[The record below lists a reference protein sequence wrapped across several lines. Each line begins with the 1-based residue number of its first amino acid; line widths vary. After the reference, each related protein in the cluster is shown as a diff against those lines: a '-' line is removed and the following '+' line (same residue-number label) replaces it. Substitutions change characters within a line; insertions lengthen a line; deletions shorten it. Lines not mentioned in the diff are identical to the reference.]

1 MTHRMDVINVTR
13 RSVPVSLILLV
24 VAAAWAALQAVPV
37 VGLIL
42 MFVLAPFWS
51 VLFINAA
58 FVGTGVEAIMGR
70 VSRYWLILPLLW
82 FGGYACVAAG
92 DHVAMASLS
101 REFEQHN
108 ASVKIP
114 FDLSEHTL
122 VFRGANSAA
131 TDMVDNYA
139 VPVAYDE
146 NANFKGASHIAYRL
160 IDNAICKEIR
170 DTRAT
175 GDAGINVLWFHDTNG
190 NGVADSVFEDRF
202 CNLQQ
207 PEDPAL
213 PVYIVETQETKTSVG
228 SLPVTLTTTTVT
240 TPDGRTFVLKGG
252 FASPLGWLPLPVVGC
267 MQWTETKCDA
277 AFWRNSPTSLIAKK
291 FRFSP
296 DPSLARALGLT
307 PVAREAR
314 VAVDAEGV
322 AKMVEEKR
330 QSVVT
335 EELATLD
342 AVIDDVTTKTDSVP
356 FRSLTTQIAL
366 LEPRLPGMVAAV
378 ERGVGEPKGRSNAQ
392 QVFGLIKS
400 MPGDKVAPY
409 KARLDAL
416 WVQDSWFEFSVG
428 SETGRDGVLPDR
440 CKTPAQR
447 AMSELE
453 LKRDLADRR
462 NRTIDAAAITAAYRD
477 PDCHPRDAFGDIYI
491 GRHNGASVK
500 LDWRNGHVVVFYT
513 PGTLAKFD
521 GRSGYSSDWLRD
533 QSCQSVQGI
542 ELKFGPTSL
551 CAPAVVAPDIA
562 RDADSLR

>member
-1 MTHRMDVINVTR
+1 MDVIGNAKR
-13 RSVPVSLILLV
+13 PVPVSLIFLLV
-24 VAAAWAALQAVPV
+24 AAVWAALQAVPV

-58 FVGTGVEAIMGR
+58 FVGTGVEAILGR
-70 VSRYWLILPLLW
+70 VRRYWLMLPLLW

-92 DHVAMASLS
+92 DHIAMASLG

-114 FDLSEHTL
+114 FDPSEHAL
-122 VFRGANSAA
+122 VFRGGSSAA
-131 TDMVDNYA
+131 TDMIDNYA
-139 VPVAYDE
+139 LPVAYDE

-160 IDNAICKEIR
+160 IDNAICREIR

-190 NGVADSVFEDRF
+190 NGVTDSVFEKRF

-207 PEDPAL
+207 PEDPAV
-213 PVYIVETQETKTSVG
+213 PVYTVETQETKTSVG

-240 TPDGRTFVLKGG
+240 ASDGRAFTLKGG
-252 FASPLGWLPLPVVGC
+252 FASPLGWLPMPVVGC
-267 MQWTETKCDA
+267 LQWTETKCDA

-296 DPSLARALGLT
+296 DPSLARALGLRH
-307 PVAREAR
+307 VAPEDR
-314 VAVDAEGV
+314 VAVDAGEV
-322 AKMVEEKR
+322 MKMVETKR
-330 QSVVT
+330 QSVMT

-342 AVIDDVTTKTDSVP
+342 AVIDDVTATADSVP
-356 FRSLTTQIAL
+356 FRSLTNQIAL
-366 LEPRLPGMVAAV
+366 LQPRLPGMVAAV

-392 QVFGLIKS
+392 QVFYLIKA
-400 MPGDKVAPY
+400 MPRDAVAPFR
-409 KARLDAL
+409 ARLDAL
-416 WVQDSWFEFSVG
+416 WLRDSWFEFSAD

-447 AMSELE
+447 AMNLLD

-462 NRTIDAAAITAAYRD
+462 NRTIDAAAIAAAYHD
-477 PDCHPRDAFGDIYI
+477 PGCHPRDAFGDIYI

-521 GRSGYSSDWLRD
+521 GRSNYSSDWLRD
-533 QSCQSVQGI
+533 QSCASVQGVD
-542 ELKFGPTSL
+542 LKFGPTSL
-551 CAPAVVAPDIA
+551 CAPAVVASDIA
-562 RDADSLR
+562 RDADALGSHP